1 MALKDRG
8 FTLLE
13 IIVAVSVLGVA
24 VAVAMQ
30 IFAGG
35 LKNIRRIDLAHQAM
49 EHAENVMSQILSD
62 EDLREPAELAGELDD
77 EFSYSAVVDYWDPLG
92 EEDLL
97 LEVAKPRVTLMKVHV
112 KIHFRKNRHGKR
124 YEANCLKLVPNEMAG
139 GVQGGASDPLQQL
152 LGR

>member
-13 IIVAVSVLGVA
+13 IIVAVSVLGIA

-30 IFAGG
+30 IFSGG

-49 EHAENVMSQILSD
+49 EHAENVMSEILSD
-62 EDLREPAELAGELDD
+62 EDLREPIELGGELDE
-77 EFSYSAVVDYWDPLG
+77 EFSYTAVVDYWGPAIQ
-92 EEDLL
+92 EDLL
-97 LEVAKPRVTLMKVHV
+97 LEVAKPKVTLMKVHV
-112 KIHFRKNRHGKR
+112 EIHFKNNRHGKR
-124 YEANCLKLVPNEMAG
+124 YQADCLKLVPDKMAG
-139 GVQGGASDPLQQL
+139 GVEGVAGDPLQQL

>member
-1 MALKDRG
+1 MALKARG

-30 IFAGG
+30 IFSGG

-49 EHAENVMSQILSD
+49 EHAENVMSEILSD
-62 EDLREPAELAGELDD
+62 EELREPVELGGDLDE
-77 EFSYSAVVDYWDPLG
+77 EFSYSAVVDYWGPAV
-92 EEDLL
+92 EDDLV
-97 LEVAKPRVTLMKVHV
+97 LEVAKPKVTLMKVHV
-112 KIHFRKNRHGKR
+112 EIHFKNDRHGKR
-124 YEANCLKLVPNEMAG
+124 YLTNCLKLVPDELAEGVAG
-139 GVQGGASDPLQQL
+139 DPLQQL

>member
-30 IFAGG
+30 IFSGG
-35 LKNIRRIDLAHQAM
+35 LNNLRRIDLAHQAM
-49 EHAENVMSQILSD
+49 EHAENVMSEILSD
-62 EDLREPAELAGELDD
+62 EDLREPAELGGELDE
-77 EFSYSAVVDYWDPLG
+77 EFSYTAVVDYWEPAIQ
-92 EEDLL
+92 EDLL
-97 LEVAKPRVTLMKVHV
+97 LEVAKPKVTLMKVHV
-112 KIHFRKNRHGKR
+112 EIHFKNNRHGKR
-124 YEANCLKLVPNEMAG
+124 YQADCLKLVPDETVG
-139 GVQGGASDPLQQL
+139 GVEGVAGNPLQQL